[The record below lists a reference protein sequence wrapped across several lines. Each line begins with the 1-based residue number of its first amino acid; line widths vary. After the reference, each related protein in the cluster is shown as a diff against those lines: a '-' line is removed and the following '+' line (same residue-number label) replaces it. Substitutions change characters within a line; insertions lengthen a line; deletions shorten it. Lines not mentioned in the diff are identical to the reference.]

1 MAEYQQ
7 HPSLHFQ
14 SSLRAAQRAMR
25 AAEVR
30 P

>member
-7 HPSLHFQ
+7 HPSLHFR
-14 SSLRAAQRAMR
+14 SSLRATQKATR